1 MKKNIKA
8 LLLAAVMLFAL
19 VLTACGGSGEADY
32 TVTVTDAAG
41 TPYNQVAVKFMQNG
55 QQVAMQLAGEN
66 GVAQKTLPKG
76 DYTVQLQFTD
86 PKANFV
92 YDTENLTLSADKT
105 ELTVVL
111 SMALGEEY
119 FELAEGK
126 AYYISEGSTN
136 ITLNP
141 EGRSYFIFTPK
152 QVGKFEF
159 SLSGSDAAIGY
170 FGGSVHYV
178 WPESAVEVVDNKFT
192 VDIKQDQLGGAIVIV
207 GVDAGEG
214 NAILNAIRVGDPSW
228 TVEDEPWSIYEAAT
242 PATAYTLPAGA
253 KVNKFDITAAGYTLV
268 LNETDGFY
276 HLDTAD
282 GPLVLVQ
289 IGNTSEETEYLPP
302 FATILEKQGLRRYF
316 YDDGGN
322 FLKKEEYSQCVLN
335 YIEKADEASGL
346 YPLTEDLKYIIANT
360 GIQMGW
366 FDVENAGYLFKDS
379 NGNPVI
385 GVNSDIS
392 WLFMCRYLG

>member
-19 VLTACGGSGEADY
+19 GLTACDGSGEADY

-41 TPYNQVAVKFMQNG
+41 TPYSQVAVKFMQNG

-66 GVAQKTLPKG
+66 GVITKTLPKG

-92 YDTENLTLSADKT
+92 YDENLTLTADKT

-119 FELAEGK
+119 YELSEGK
-126 AYYISEGSTN
+126 AYYILEGSTN
-136 ITLNP
+136 IPLAS
-141 EGRSYFIFTPK
+141 EGRSYYIFYPEAAG
-152 QVGKFEF
+152 QYEV
-159 SLSGSDAAIGY
+159 SLSGSDAPIGY
-170 FGGSVHYV
+170 FGGSVHYI
-178 WPESAVEVVDNKFT
+178 WPQSAVEVVDNKFA
-192 VDIKQDQLGGAIVIV
+192 VDVKDSQLGGAVIII
-207 GVDAGEG
+207 GVDAGQG
-214 NAILNAIRVGDPSW
+214 NAILNVRRIGEAAWSI
-228 TVEDEPWSIYEAAT
+228 EDEPWTVYEGT
-242 PATAYTLPAGA
+242 VPAEAYTLPAGA

-289 IGNTSEETEYLPP
+289 IGNTAEETEYLPP

-316 YDDGGN
+316 YDDGGS
-322 FLKKEEYSQCVLN
+322 FLKKEEYSQCVLD

-366 FDVENAGYLFKDS
+366 FDVESAGYLFKDT